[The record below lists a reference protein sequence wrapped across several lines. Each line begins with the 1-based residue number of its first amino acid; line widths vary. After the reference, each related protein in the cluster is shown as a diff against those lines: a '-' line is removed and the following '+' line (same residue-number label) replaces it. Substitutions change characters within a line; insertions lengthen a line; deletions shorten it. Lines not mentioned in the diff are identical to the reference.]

1 MNIISN
7 RKIWYL
13 ISGIM
18 LILGIAA
25 LIIWKLNIGID
36 FRGGTL
42 LELKFPQK
50 DIINIQ
56 EIKDGLKDTE
66 LADIQIQKAGDRE
79 VLIRTKPIE
88 KDILDKNLAVIK
100 SKIGDYEE
108 IRLEAVGP
116 TIGGD
121 LTRKAIYA
129 VILASIAIIVYIAF
143 AFRQVIKP
151 LSSWRFGIAAIIAL
165 LHDIIIVIGVFAI
178 LGHFFGFEVDSLFI
192 TALLTIMG
200 FSVHDT
206 IVVFDRIRENQRR
219 NPSKNFE
226 ETVSNAI
233 LQTIARSINTSATA
247 IIVLLALALIG
258 GETIRPF
265 VFTLLAGIFIGT
277 YSSIFV
283 ASPILVSWQ
292 EWISKRQASN
302 NA

>member
-7 RKIWYL
+7 RKTCYL
-13 ISGIM
+13 ISGAM
-18 LILGIAA
+18 LVLGITA

-50 DIINIQ
+50 DTINIQ

-108 IRLEAVGP
+108 IRLETVGP
-116 TIGGD
+116 MIGGD

-151 LSSWRFGIAAIIAL
+151 LSGWRFGVAAIIAL
-165 LHDIIIVIGVFAI
+165 LHDIVIVVGVFAI

-226 ETVSNAI
+226 ETVNNAI

-247 IIVLLALALIG
+247 IIVLLALVLIG

-265 VFTLLAGIFIGT
+265 VSTLLAGIFIGT

-292 EWISKRQASN
+292 NWISKRQGISDK
-302 NA
+302 